1 MNFFRSGFPF
11 SYYELHRKIK
21 VRGIKLGTYNTEK
34 GLKNNMIFEH
44 LAVLETTA
52 FIKICHANMC
62 TYIQIQSD

>member
-1 MNFFRSGFPF
+1 MEFFRSGFPF
-11 SYYELHRKIK
+11 SYYELRKIK

-44 LAVLETTA
+44 LAVLETTV

>member
-1 MNFFRSGFPF
+1 MNFSTLDFPF
-11 SYYELHRKIK
+11 PYCKLRKK
-21 VRGIKLGTYNTEK
+21 KMREIKLGTYKTEK

-44 LAVLETTA
+44 LAVLETTV